1 MDRVTYYEW
10 HGRAGTLTVL
20 CLLVFTIPLAVVYF
34 LTRLVRIE
42 TEVQDA
48 AALSELLRARG

>member
-1 MDRVTYYEW
+1 MDRVTYYAW